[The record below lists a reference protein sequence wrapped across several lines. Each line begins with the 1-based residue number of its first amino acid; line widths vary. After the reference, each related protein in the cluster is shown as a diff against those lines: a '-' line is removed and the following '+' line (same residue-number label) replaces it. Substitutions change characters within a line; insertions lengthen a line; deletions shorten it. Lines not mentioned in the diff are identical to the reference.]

1 MVRYGQSRMPDRTV
15 RDFPLFPLGL
25 VAIPHELVPLHIFE
39 ERYRIMFDELLANDG
54 EFGLVWLTDS
64 GLKAVGCACEIA
76 EVLERLEDGRLNVL
90 TRGTRPFRIVERQPD
105 MPYPAATVEFLAD
118 KDELPDERAAEAARG
133 AYAELVVEA
142 TDNEPDPGEL
152 AGKTAYAMAATVDF
166 GHDAK
171 QGLLD
176 LRSEN
181 ARMRLV
187 TRLFRAALKRLDFVE
202 RAQARARSNGKV
214 RFG

>member
-1 MVRYGQSRMPDRTV
+1 MAARTV

-25 VAIPHELVPLHIFE
+25 VALPHELVPLHIFE
-39 ERYRIMFDELLANDG
+39 ERYRIMFAELLDNEG
-54 EFGLVWLTDS
+54 EFGIVWSTDA
-64 GLKAVGCACEIA
+64 GPKPTGCACEI
-76 EVLERLEDGRLNVL
+76 ERVLERLEDGRLNVL

-105 MPYPAATVEFLAD
+105 MPYPAATVEFLDDRPEVEDDA
-118 KDELPDERAAEAARG
+118 AAEAARA

-142 TDNEPDPGEL
+142 TDNEPDPDEL
-152 AGKTAYAMAATVDF
+152 AAKSAYEMAATVDF
-166 GHDAK
+166 GLDAK

-187 TRLFRAALKRLDFVE
+187 TRLFKAALKRLDFVE

-214 RFG
+214 RF

>member
-1 MVRYGQSRMPDRTV
+1 MPDRTV
-15 RDFPLFPLGL
+15 ADFPLFPLGL
-25 VAIPHELVPLHIFE
+25 VALPHELVPLHIFE
-39 ERYRIMFDELLANDG
+39 ERYRIMFDELLENEG
-54 EFGLVWLTDS
+54 EFGIVWATDR
-64 GLKAVGCACEIA
+64 GEKATGCACEI
-76 EVLERLEDGRLNVL
+76 EQVLERMEDGRLNVL

-105 MPYPAATVEFLAD
+105 MPYPAATVEFLED
-118 KDELPDERAAEAARG
+118 RPEVEDEAAAATARA

-142 TDNEPDPGEL
+142 TDNEPDPDEL
-152 AGKTAYAMAATVDF
+152 AGKSAYEMAATVDF
-166 GHDAK
+166 GLDAK

-187 TRLFRAALKRLDFVE
+187 TRLFKAAIKRLDFVE

-214 RFG
+214 RF